1 MHEVKSAFPECVAAH
16 CGHPIVCWKYATPS
30 GIQLS
35 NERTTMLHAHQLQ
48 HRPCNCCNMPAKYKD
63 ESGHVVTTD
72 LSIIDHSQNHPD
84 MRLQIL
90 MTLRTCSTPSDHS
103 YRVYVVLF
111 CVILLTTIGSCIACL
126 FFFAKTTALNWKAGT
141 MLLLGG
147 SNSCGGLRFYCA
159 IRVRVRISA
168 PVMYTPC
175 PLPPGDKRCI

>member
-1 MHEVKSAFPECVAAH
+1 MAIEQVANLHEVKSAFPECVAAH

-90 MTLRTCSTPSDHS
+90 MTLRTCCTPSDLS
-103 YRVYVVLF
+103 YLAYVVLF
-111 CVILLTTIGSCIACL
+111 CVMLLTLSLSLIMPALQYGCL
-126 FFFAKTTALNWKAGT
+126 ASHALSSGH
-141 MLLLGG
+141 
-147 SNSCGGLRFYCA
+147 
-159 IRVRVRISA
+159 
-168 PVMYTPC
+168 
-175 PLPPGDKRCI
+175 PLQYI